1 MIMSSFRN
9 GLGFHIV
16 QAIYMDSAM
25 KLHSSNKTD
34 VLTWNVTSVYPV
46 SIKLTPISLDPP
58 KE

>member
-9 GLGFHIV
+9 GLGFYIV

-25 KLHSSNKTD
+25 KLHPSNKTD

-46 SIKLTPISLDPP
+46 SIKLTPISLDPR